1 MVPPNIQIGKPDIN
15 MIAEKYQEKE
25 ILILNNELSDERRYQ
40 IND

>member
-25 ILILNNELSDERRYQ
+25 NLILNNELSDERRYQ